1 MPDLTLKPMSEDLL
15 KAAAGL
21 DQICLGGLWNLV
33 GYQQEFERDIS
44 TLLALTC
51 SSESCSSDRPILI
64 DSLQTDSPQIDTPEI
79 NQSGQLLIGMGC
91 SWRIL
96 EEMHITLMAVHP
108 DYRRSG
114 LGQILLIGL
123 LWLGCQHH
131 LERAT
136 LEVRESNSVALALY
150 EKFGFQ
156 VAGRRRR
163 YYPDTGED
171 GLILWR
177 GDMETPEFMQMLRQ
191 QQQQTIA
198 SLEVKGWRLQI
209 AGELNPCLQA
219 GAN

>member
-15 KAAAGL
+15 AAAVDL
-21 DQICLGGLWNLV
+21 DQICLGGLWNLT

-51 SSESCSSDRPILI
+51 SSDCSSDRSNLV
-64 DSLQTDSPQIDTPEI
+64 DSLQTNSPEI
-79 NQSGQLLIGMGC
+79 DQSDQLLIGMGC

-96 EEMHITLMAVHP
+96 EEMHITLIAVHP
-108 DYRRSG
+108 GYRRSG
-114 LGQILLIGL
+114 LGQMLLIGL
-123 LWLGCQHH
+123 LWLGCQHQ

-136 LEVRESNSVALALY
+136 LEVRESNRLALALY

-177 GDMETPEFMQMLRQ
+177 GEMETPEFMQMLRQ

-198 SLEVKGWRLQI
+198 SLEIKGWRLQI
-209 AGELNPCLQA
+209 AGELNPCLRA

>member
-15 KAAAGL
+15 AAAVGL
-21 DQICLGGLWNLV
+21 DQICLGGLWNLA

-51 SSESCSSDRPILI
+51 SLDCSSDRPNLV
-64 DSLQTDSPQIDTPEI
+64 DSLQINSPEI
-79 NQSGQLLIGMGC
+79 NQSDQLLIGMGC

-96 EEMHITLMAVHP
+96 EEMHITLIAVHP
-108 DYRRSG
+108 GYQRSG

-123 LWLGCQHH
+123 LWLGCQHRS
-131 LERAT
+131 ERTT
-136 LEVRESNSVALALY
+136 LEVRESNRVALALY

-177 GDMETPEFMQMLRQ
+177 GELEKPEFAQLLRQ
-191 QQQQTIA
+191 QQQQTMA
-198 SLEVKGWRLQI
+198 SLEIKGWHLQI
-209 AGELNPCLQA
+209 ASELNPCLQA